1 MADLQVFARVEKK
14 YMMDKAQYRA
24 LRERLEGRVLPER
37 FGRHTICNIYFDT
50 ADWRLIRASL
60 ERPVYKE
67 KLRLRSYGVPGEE
80 DTVFAE
86 LKKKFKGV
94 VYKRRSNLT
103 LHEAEDWL
111 YRGVPGV
118 EQDQGMRE
126 IDWFR
131 GLYEP
136 LQPRVMIAYDRIAF
150 LGAEDDGL
158 RLTFDENIRFRQN
171 RLSLRLGADGERI
184 IPEDRVLMEIKVPGA
199 MPLWL
204 CRALS
209 DLDIYPNRFSKYG
222 TCYQLFILPELK
234 EKGGLKSA

>member
-1 MADLQVFARVEKK
+1 
-14 YMMDKAQYRA
+14 MMDKAQYRA

-111 YRGVPGV
+111 Y
-118 EQDQGMRE
+118 
-126 IDWFR
+126 
-131 GLYEP
+131 
-136 LQPRVMIAYDRIAF
+136 
-150 LGAEDDGL
+150 
-158 RLTFDENIRFRQN
+158 
-171 RLSLRLGADGERI
+171 
-184 IPEDRVLMEIKVPGA
+184 
-199 MPLWL
+199 
-204 CRALS
+204 
-209 DLDIYPNRFSKYG
+209 
-222 TCYQLFILPELK
+222 
-234 EKGGLKSA
+234 